1 MDVLLN
7 MNEVELTVSGS
18 MSLDGPK
25 EETVRIKVIGVP
37 PLSVITEN
45 SHLRKVSVV
54 KHDT

>member
-1 MDVLLN
+1 

-25 EETVRIKVIGVP
+25 DETVRVKVINIP

-54 KHDT
+54 EHVTSS